1 VITFKQRERTDAI
14 RLDYHPEYKDK
25 PLAQILKD
33 QRGKGSFHLGYH
45 YILRTDGTLEKG
57 IDDRLYAHHT
67 LEGADTSIY
76 VLVTNDRLSDM
87 AHIALDELAA
97 HLKLPIKE

>member
-1 VITFKQRERTDAI
+1 MITFKQRERTDAI
-14 RLDYHPEYKDK
+14 RLDYHPEYKDN
-25 PLAQILKD
+25 PPAQTPKA
-33 QRGKGSFHLGYH
+33 QREKASSPPGSHSTLPP
-45 YILRTDGTLEKG
+45 DAPLEKG
-57 IDDRLYAHHT
+57 IDDRLYAHHA

-76 VLVTNDRLSDM
+76 VLVTSDRLSDM